1 MLKKLGL
8 DNTIL
13 AAKLAESLKST
24 LPVVAIVFAVCFIFI
39 PVPAGALLAFVFGS
53 ILLVVGV
60 GLFTI
65 GVDMAMTP
73 IGSHIGSAVTTRSPS
88 PTFRCSRDRCRAS
101 QIP

>member
-73 IGSHIGSAVTTRSPS
+73 IGR
-88 PTFRCSRDRCRAS
+88 
-101 QIP
+101 